1 MPAGAPT
8 RKHRAASIV
17 RARYPAPIPAGPK
30 VNNFR
35 VLLERLI
42 PPPIPRAAL
51 LELFDNRA
59 TFAMIDAW
67 RFGNVKAPQWARDIL
82 AKKIAAHYEP
92 LLKLVQ
98 SAD

>member
-8 RKHRAASIV
+8 RKHKAASIM
-17 RARYPAPIPAGPK
+17 RARYPEPLPEGHQ
-30 VNNFR
+30 VNSFR
-35 VLLERLI
+35 LLLERLI

-67 RFGNVKAPQWARDIL
+67 RYDNAMPPQWARDLL

-98 SAD
+98 GAD